1 MAKYIDPDDME
12 DVKDNIEDFKEDIED
27 FKDEHNIK
35 TMSPFLKKFLKPI
48 IFAAICL
55 LIGGI
60 LGWNVH
66 GWFTKEEPVD
76 VDYISGKLADNSEL
90 TTQTI
95 TYTSRVPM
103 SSGAI
108 PFINKKSFVMVY
120 TATLRAGVDLS
131 DVEVKDRGDRKIMIK
146 IPHAT
151 IQGTPNI
158 DPTTIE
164 FTDEKK
170 SLLSWNKKEDV
181 AEALAKAKE
190 DVSNNDSIDTTLLLT
205 RADDHAEELIH
216 ALLDDSYDV
225 EVRFK

>member
-1 MAKYIDPDDME
+1 MAKYIDPDD
-12 DVKDNIEDFKEDIED
+12 IEDFKEDIED
-27 FKDEHNIK
+27 FKEDHNIK
-35 TMSPFLKKFLKPI
+35 TMSPFLKKLLKPI
-48 IFAAICL
+48 MFTVICL
-55 LIGGI
+55 LIGGV
-60 LGWNVH
+60 LGWNFH
-66 GWFTKEEPVD
+66 SWLTKEEPVD
-76 VDYISGKLADNSEL
+76 VDYLSGKLSDASEL

-131 DVEVKDRGDRKIMIK
+131 DVDIKDQGNRRIVIK

-164 FTDEKK
+164 FTDEKN

-181 AEALAKAKE
+181 TEALAKAKE
-190 DVSNNDSIDTTLLLT
+190 DVDSNDSINITLLLT

-225 EVRFK
+225 DVRFK

>member
-1 MAKYIDPDDME
+1 MAKYIDPDD
-12 DVKDNIEDFKEDIED
+12 IEDFKEDIED
-27 FKDEHNIK
+27 FKEDHNIK
-35 TMSPFLKKFLKPI
+35 TMPPFLKKLLKPI
-48 IFAAICL
+48 MFAVICL
-55 LIGGI
+55 LIGGV
-60 LGWNVH
+60 LGWNFH
-66 GWFTKEEPVD
+66 SWLTKEEPVD
-76 VDYISGKLADNSEL
+76 VDYLSGKLSDASEL

-131 DVEVKDRGDRKIMIK
+131 DVDIKDQGNRRIVIK

-164 FTDEKK
+164 FTDEKN

-181 AEALAKAKE
+181 TEALAKAKE
-190 DVSNNDSIDTTLLLT
+190 DVDSNDSINITLLLT

-225 EVRFK
+225 DVRFK

>member
-1 MAKYIDPDDME
+1 MAKYIDPDD
-12 DVKDNIEDFKEDIED
+12 IEDFKEDIED
-27 FKDEHNIK
+27 FKEDHNIK
-35 TMSPFLKKFLKPI
+35 TMPPFLKKLLKPI
-48 IFAAICL
+48 MFAVICL
-55 LIGGI
+55 LIGGV
-60 LGWNVH
+60 LGWNFH
-66 GWFTKEEPVD
+66 SWLTKEEPVD
-76 VDYISGKLADNSEL
+76 VDYLSGKLSDASEL

-131 DVEVKDRGDRKIMIK
+131 DVDIKDQGNRRIVIK

-164 FTDEKK
+164 FTDEKN

-190 DVSNNDSIDTTLLLT
+190 DVDSNDSINITLLLT

-225 EVRFK
+225 DVRFK